1 MVTSTSAEMRIIDIS
16 VPLNERTPTY
26 PGDPPFERASA
37 KSRAKGDAAEV
48 SRLSLGSHAGTH
60 VDVPHHFVEGGADLS
75 AVALEAFVGPCRVV
89 EATGRRRLEAADVA
103 AAAPAPGERILFK
116 TDNSALWGRE
126 GFASDYAYLTGEA
139 AEALAARGVVLVGW
153 DYLSVEEFGA
163 GGAPA
168 HQALLAAGVMILE
181 GLNLSGVRAGEYFLA
196 ALPLAV
202 AGGDGSPVRAV
213 LVEDWY
219 AEETP

>member
-1 MVTSTSAEMRIIDIS
+1 MVTSPLAEMRVIDIS
-16 VPLNERTPTY
+16 IPLNERTPTY
-26 PGDPPFERASA
+26 PGDPLFERASA
-37 KSRAKGDAAEV
+37 KSRRKGDAAEV
-48 SRLSLGSHAGTH
+48 SLLTLGSHAGTH
-60 VDVPHHFVEGGADLS
+60 VDVPHHFIEGGADLS
-75 AVALEAFVGPCRVV
+75 AVGLEAFVGPCRVV
-89 EATGRRRLEAADVA
+89 EATARRRLEGADMA

-126 GFASDYAYLTGEA
+126 GFARDYAYLTGEA
-139 AEALAARGVVLVGW
+139 AEALAASGVVLVGW

-163 GGAPA
+163 EGAPA
-168 HQALLAAGVMILE
+168 HEALLAAGVLILE

-213 LVEDWY
+213 LVEDIY
-219 AEETP
+219 AEETT

>member
-1 MVTSTSAEMRIIDIS
+1 MRVIDIS
-16 VPLNERTPTY
+16 IPLSEHTPTY
-26 PGDPPFERASA
+26 PGDPPFERAPA
-37 KSRAKGDAAEV
+37 KSRESGDAAEV
-48 SRLSLGSHAGTH
+48 SRLTLGSHAGTH

-89 EATGRRRLEAADVA
+89 EAMGRRRLEGADVD

-126 GFASDYAYLTGEA
+126 GFASDYVYLTAAA
-139 AEALAARGVVLVGW
+139 AEALAASGVVLTGW

-163 GGAPA
+163 EGAPA
-168 HQALLAAGVMILE
+168 HKTLLAAGVMILE
-181 GLNLSGVRAGEYFLA
+181 GLNLSGVRAGQYFMA

-213 LVEDWY
+213 LVEDLY
-219 AEETP
+219 AEKTP